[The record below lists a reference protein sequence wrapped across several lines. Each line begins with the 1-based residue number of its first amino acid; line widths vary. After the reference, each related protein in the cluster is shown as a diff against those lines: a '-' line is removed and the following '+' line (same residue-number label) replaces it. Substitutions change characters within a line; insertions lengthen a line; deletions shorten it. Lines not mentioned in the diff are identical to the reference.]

1 MREGKK
7 KETEAVKG
15 ALTAAGE
22 GRGADALHSELLAAN
37 HLAGTTH
44 CSTTL

>member
-7 KETEAVKG
+7 KEAEAMKG
-15 ALTAAGE
+15 ALAAAGE
-22 GRGADALHSELLAAN
+22 GRGADALHAKLLAAN
-37 HLAGTTH
+37 HQAGTTH